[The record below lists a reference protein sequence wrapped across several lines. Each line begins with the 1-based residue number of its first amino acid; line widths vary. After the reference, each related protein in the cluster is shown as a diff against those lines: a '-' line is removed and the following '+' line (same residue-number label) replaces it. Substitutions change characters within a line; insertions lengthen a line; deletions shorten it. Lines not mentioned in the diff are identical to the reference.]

1 MIAGGRG
8 VVAAIEPSAL
18 VIDLHGFLV
27 RVHTSGRSAG
37 AAGAMGDRV
46 SLVTHLVVREDALTL
61 YGFIDQDELELFQML
76 LTVSGVGPRVA
87 LNLLSFDEPAAIYA
101 AISAE
106 DVKLLS
112 KVPGIGKK
120 TAEQIVFH
128 LKRRLPEAL
137 PAAGGGGPLDTA
149 DREALAALEALG
161 YSLTEARGALNTI
174 QARDGLTVEER
185 VFQALQR
192 LGGA

>member
-1 MIAGGRG
+1 MIAGVKG
-8 VVAAIEPSAL
+8 VIAAVEPSAL
-18 VIDLHGFLV
+18 VVDLHGFLI
-27 RVHTSGRSAG
+27 RVNTSGRSAA
-37 AAGAMGDRV
+37 AAGGIGDRV

-61 YGFIDQDELELFQML
+61 YGFIDDGELELFQLL

-87 LNLLSFDEPAAIYA
+87 LNLLSFDEPTAIYA
-101 AISAE
+101 AIAAE

-128 LKRRLPEAL
+128 LKRRLPETL
-137 PAAGGGGPLDTA
+137 PTSGGGPLDTA

-161 YSLTEARGALNTI
+161 YSLTEARGALSAI
-174 QARDGLTVEER
+174 QARDGLTIEER

-192 LGGA
+192 LGDA

>member
-1 MIAGGRG
+1 MIAGVKGT
-8 VVAAIEPSAL
+8 VAAIEPSAL
-18 VIDLHGFLV
+18 VVDLHGFLI
-27 RVHTSGRSAG
+27 RVNTSGRSASTV
-37 AAGAMGDRV
+37 AAVGDRI

-128 LKRRLPEAL
+128 LKRRLPEVL
-137 PAAGGGGPLDTA
+137 PAAGGGGPIDTA

-174 QARDGLTVEER
+174 QARDGLTIEER

-192 LGGA
+192 LGGV

>member
-1 MIAGGRG
+1 MIAGVRG

-112 KVPGIGKK
+112 KAPGIGKK

>member
-1 MIAGGRG
+1 MIAGVRG

-37 AAGAMGDRV
+37 AAGAVGDRV

-128 LKRRLPEAL
+128 LKRRLPEVL

-174 QARDGLTVEER
+174 QARDGLTIEER

>member
-1 MIAGGRG
+1 MIAGVKG
-8 VVAAIEPSAL
+8 VVAAVEPSAL
-18 VIDLHGFLV
+18 VIDLHGFMI
-27 RVHTSGRSAG
+27 RVLTSGRTATAVG
-37 AAGAMGDRV
+37 AVGDRV

-61 YGFIDQDELELFQML
+61 YGFVDQDELELFQLL

-101 AISAE
+101 AISAD

-128 LKRRLPEAL
+128 LKRKLPDVL

-149 DREALAALEALG
+149 DREALAALEGLG
-161 YSLTEARGALNTI
+161 YSLTEARGVLNAL
-174 QARDGLTVEER
+174 QDRDGLTIEER

>member
-1 MIAGGRG
+1 MIAGVKG
-8 VVAAIEPSAL
+8 VVAAVEPSAL
-18 VIDLHGFLV
+18 VIDLHGFMI
-27 RVHTSGRSAG
+27 RVLTSGRTATAVG
-37 AAGAMGDRV
+37 AVGDRV

-61 YGFIDQDELELFQML
+61 YGFVDQDELELFQLL

-101 AISAE
+101 AISAD

-128 LKRRLPEAL
+128 LKRKLPDVL

-149 DREALAALEALG
+149 DREALAALEGLG
-161 YSLTEARGALNTI
+161 YSLTEARGALNAL
-174 QARDGLTVEER
+174 QDRDGLTIEER

>member
-1 MIAGGRG
+1 MIAGVRG
-8 VVAAIEPSAL
+8 VIAAVEPSAL
-18 VIDLHGFLV
+18 VVDLHGFLV
-27 RVHTSGRSAG
+27 RVLTSGRSATS
-37 AAGAMGDRV
+37 AGGVGDRV

-61 YGFIDQDELELFQML
+61 YGFTEQEELELFQLL
-76 LTVSGVGPRVA
+76 LTVSGIGPRVA
-87 LNLLSFDEPAAIYA
+87 LNLLTFDEPAAIYA

-112 KVPGIGKK
+112 RVPGIGKK

-128 LKRRLPEAL
+128 LKRRLPDVL
-137 PAAGGGGPLDTA
+137 PTSGGGPLDTA

-161 YSLTEARGALNTI
+161 YSLTEARGALNVV
-174 QARDGLTVEER
+174 QEREGLTIEER

-192 LGGA
+192 LGNPG

>member
-1 MIAGGRG
+1 MIAGVRG
-8 VVAAIEPSAL
+8 VIAAQEPSAL
-18 VIDLHGFLV
+18 VVDLHGFMV
-27 RVHTSGRSAG
+27 RVLTSGRTAS
-37 AAGAMGDRV
+37 AAGIVGDRV

-61 YGFIDQDELELFQML
+61 YGFIDQDELELFQLL

-112 KVPGIGKK
+112 RVPGIGKK

-128 LKRRLPEAL
+128 LKRRLPEVL

-161 YSLTEARGALNTI
+161 YSLTEARGALNVV
-174 QARDGLTVEER
+174 QDRDGLSIEER
-185 VFQALQR
+185 VFRALQR

>member
-1 MIAGGRG
+1 MRG

-112 KVPGIGKK
+112 KAPGIGKK

>member
-1 MIAGGRG
+1 MIAGVKG
-8 VVAAIEPSAL
+8 VVAAVEPSAL
-18 VIDLHGFLV
+18 VVDLHGFLI
-27 RVHTSGRSAG
+27 RVLTSGRSAA
-37 AAGAMGDRV
+37 AAGTVGDRV

-61 YGFIDQDELELFQML
+61 FGFIDEDELELFQLL

-87 LNLLSFDEPAAIYA
+87 LNLLSFDEPASLYA
-101 AISAE
+101 AIAAE

-128 LKRRLPEAL
+128 LKRRLPEVL

-161 YSLTEARGALNTI
+161 YSLTEARGALNTV
-174 QARDGLTVEER
+174 QAREGLTIEER

>member
-1 MIAGGRG
+1 MIAGVKG
-8 VVAAIEPSAL
+8 VIAAVEPSAL
-18 VIDLHGFLV
+18 VVDLHGFLI
-27 RVHTSGRSAG
+27 RVNTSGRSAA
-37 AAGAMGDRV
+37 AAGGIGDRV

-61 YGFIDQDELELFQML
+61 YGFIDDGELELFQLL

-87 LNLLSFDEPAAIYA
+87 LNLLSFDEPTAIYA
-101 AISAE
+101 AIAAE

-128 LKRRLPEAL
+128 LKRRLPETL
-137 PAAGGGGPLDTA
+137 PTSGGGPLDTA

-161 YSLTEARGALNTI
+161 YSLTEARGALNAI
-174 QARDGLTVEER
+174 QARDGLTIEER

-192 LGGA
+192 LGDA